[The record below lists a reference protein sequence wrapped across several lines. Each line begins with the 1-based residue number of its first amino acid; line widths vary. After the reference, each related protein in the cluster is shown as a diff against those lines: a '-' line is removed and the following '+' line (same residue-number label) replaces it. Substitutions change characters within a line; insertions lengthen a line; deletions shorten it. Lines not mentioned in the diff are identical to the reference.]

1 MARRTTDFGCSVSIS
16 GDTVVVGA
24 DCANSSWGAA
34 DLFPAPASAAVVAV
48 ATVDSGTIGVGTT
61 VPIRVTFSEPVAV
74 STADGTP
81 QLSLDDTSGAAA
93 YSSGSDS
100 TTLTF
105 FYTVTNGQNTADLDY
120 ASIGALHARRRDHR
134 GLGQRQCGLAQLA
147 GDGSDGL
154 ATQHI
159 VIQTL
164 HAPAVAGISPAG
176 GPTTGDTI
184 VTITGTTST
193 APPRWTSARPRRSI
207 SRSIRPRRS
216 RLRARPARARRT

>member
-1 MARRTTDFGCSVSIS
+1 M
-16 GDTVVVGA
+16 
-24 DCANSSWGAA
+24 
-34 DLFPAPASAAVVAV
+34 

-81 QLSLDDTSGAAA
+81 QLFLDNTSGAGA
-93 YSSGSDS
+93 YSNGSDS

-120 ASIGALHARRRDHR
+120 ASIGALVLDGGTIVDSVDGNAAS
-134 GLGQRQCGLAQLA
+134 LSLPAT
-147 GDGSDGL
+147 GSDGL
-154 ATQHI
+154 ATQRI

-184 VTITGTTST
+184 VTITAQTST